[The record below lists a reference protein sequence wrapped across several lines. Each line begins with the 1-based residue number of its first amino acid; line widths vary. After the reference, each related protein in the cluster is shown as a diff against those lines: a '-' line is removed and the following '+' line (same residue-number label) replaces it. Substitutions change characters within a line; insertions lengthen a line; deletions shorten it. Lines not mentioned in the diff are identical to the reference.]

1 MLYYEVIFI
10 DAIKNSSFM
19 IKMINY
25 SDSQSI
31 YRKFSQ
37 ILFSRKIS
45 QKYIFSKNLEK
56 KILFSELF

>member
-10 DAIKNSSFM
+10 DAIKNNLFM

-37 ILFSRKIS
+37 ILF
-45 QKYIFSKNLEK
+45 LEK
-56 KILFSELF
+56 FHKNIFFLKI